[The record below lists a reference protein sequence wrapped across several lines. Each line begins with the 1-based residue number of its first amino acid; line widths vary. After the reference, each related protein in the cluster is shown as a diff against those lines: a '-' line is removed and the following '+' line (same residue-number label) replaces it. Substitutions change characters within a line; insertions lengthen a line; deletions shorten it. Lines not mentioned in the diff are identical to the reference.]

1 MFISI
6 HSTWFELLLHN
17 LMDQCGVV
25 WRRSACGSGDGV
37 WDGLHCWVVF
47 LFSCQPRFCP
57 PIRHSMVTE
66 AAFGTFTYV
75 GRYQV
80 QLENEICISIKLVRR
95 KDEML

>member
-6 HSTWFELLLHN
+6 HSTWFALLLHN
-17 LMDQCGVV
+17 LMDQCGVA
-25 WRRSACGSGDGV
+25 WRRSACGSGEGV
-37 WDGLHCWVVF
+37 WEALHCRVVF
-47 LFSCQPRFCP
+47 LCFCP
-57 PIRHSMVTE
+57 PIRHTMVTE

-95 KDEML
+95 RKDEML